1 MSIRFALSGLLF
13 AGVVFVSVPCFSEAL
28 APKRFS
34 ANEPV
39 FNGKV
44 YIEQWGDPRN
54 PPVVLVHGL
63 GDSGAQAWRNLAPE
77 LAKTHFVVTFDLPG
91 FGRSQKGNHLY
102 SPYNYTRFLDW
113 VVDTYVEAPFALVG
127 HSMGGAIALNYAST
141 RTRNVNRLILID
153 AAGILHRAAY
163 SSHLLDT
170 VKPGWWWDVLPAT
183 NSEKMRALLGFDL
196 ADLERYPIPLEML
209 LYTSMTRDMFL
220 GGEPTMIAGLALV
233 QHDFSGLLERVSAPT
248 LVIWGELDS
257 VTPLRTGRLLAE
269 RLPDARLVVIR
280 GAAHV
285 PMTETPGIL
294 NRLVTGALRPS
305 AAPAAAIPASGT
317 AVAEEASQ
325 PAECLG
331 ESDRRF
337 SGKISTLTIVQC
349 RHVTIENADIEL
361 LEIRASSVDMYAS
374 RIHGDKHAITIEESM
389 LVATGSDIMADVPL
403 VVDASRLDFAGVRIS
418 ARERSV
424 DATGSSTAL
433 FSVSDIDSP
442 TGAHVLHGVYELSA
456 TRTLP

>member
-1 MSIRFALSGLLF
+1 
-13 AGVVFVSVPCFSEAL
+13 VVLVSVPCFAEAL
-28 APKRFS
+28 APKRFT

-44 YIEQWGDPRN
+44 HIEQWGDPAN

-63 GDSGAQAWRNLAPE
+63 GHSGGQGWRYLAPE
-77 LAKTHFVVTFDLPG
+77 LAKTHFVVMFDLPG
-91 FGRSQKGNHLY
+91 FGRSQKGNRLY
-102 SPYNYTRFLDW
+102 SPHNYTRFLDW
-113 VVDTYVEAPFALVG
+113 IVDTYVEAPFALIG
-127 HSMGGAIALNYAST
+127 HSMGGAIALNYAAT
-141 RTRNVNRLILID
+141 RPRNLNRLILID
-153 AAGILHRAAY
+153 VAGILHRAAY
-163 SSHLLDT
+163 SSHLFDT
-170 VKPGWWWDVLPAT
+170 LKPVWWWDVLPAT

-196 ADLERYPIPLEML
+196 ADLEKFPIPLEML
-209 LYTSMTRDMFL
+209 LYTPLTRDMFL
-220 GGEPTMIAGLALV
+220 GGDPTTIAGLAMV
-233 QHDFSGLLERVSAPT
+233 QHDFSRLLQQVSAPT
-248 LVIWGELDS
+248 LVIWGEQDR
-257 VTPLRTGRLLAE
+257 VTPLRTGKLLAA

-294 NRLVTGALRPS
+294 NRLVTESLRTS
-305 AAPAAAIPASGT
+305 AAPADAVPASGV
-317 AVAEEASQ
+317 AVAAAASQ
-325 PAECLG
+325 PAECRG
-331 ESDRRF
+331 ESGRRF

-349 RHVTIENADIEL
+349 RNVTIENADIEL
-361 LEIRASSVDMYAS
+361 LDIRASSVDMYAS
-374 RIHGDKHAITIEESM
+374 RIHGDKHAITISDSM
-389 LVATGSDIMADVPL
+389 LVATGGDITADVPL

-442 TGAHVLHGVYELSA
+442 TGAHALHGVYELSA